1 MDMENAPEEDP
12 DAAMES
18 GGEEGEDGDGK
29 QEYVKV
35 DLQPFMRGP
44 YTAQEGVQQE
54 VEDSIIEPSRPLLQM
69 RISRQRRDFGTE
81 GFSLIEKE
89 ASEFTHELK
98 S

>member
-1 MDMENAPEEDP
+1 MENPAVAPEEDE
-12 DAAMES
+12 AAMES
-18 GGEEGEDGDGK
+18 GGEEGEEGDGK
-29 QEYVKV
+29 LEYVKI

-89 ASEFTHELK
+89 AGEFTYDLK